1 MPSLFTGGVKSC
13 TRVEPG
19 TRGSA
24 DNPVRILG
32 KRQSQDPEFQK
43 EYLKLVGEE
52 PTSVVPNETKKL
64 TRELLRDPEIVTLF
78 KRSATNV

>member
-1 MPSLFTGGVKSC
+1 MRFIESSGGSC
-13 TRVEPG
+13 
-19 TRGSA
+19 GSA
-24 DNPVRILG
+24 DDRVRTCG
-32 KRQSQDPEFQK
+32 KRESEDPEFQK